1 MDISYFVHKYIVEYW
16 NNNNR
21 QTVMSGG
28 DNYGDRTMKRF
39 EVLVWR
45 ACKMKQLNLEVLIED
60 NNSYNLVE

>member
-21 QTVMSGG
+21 QTAMSGG
-28 DNYGDRTMKRF
+28 DNYGDRKMKRF
-39 EVLVWR
+39 QVLVWR